1 MTERHAVARV
11 RHELR
16 RRLLTVISA
25 ERLTPNMAR
34 ITLTGDDLAGFVS
47 AGYDDHV
54 KLCLPLAGQ
63 ELPVW
68 PAIGPDAPALP
79 EGAVASPMRD
89 FTPRR
94 HDAARGELVF
104 DFALHEVG
112 PATEWAVAARP
123 GSRLGV
129 GGPRGSF
136 VVTDD
141 FEWYLLIGD
150 ETALPAIGRR
160 LEELRPG
167 VKTIVIAAVAG
178 SEEEQTFETE
188 TALETHWLHRPLSQ
202 ARDPSA
208 LLAVVA
214 GLTLPEGDGYIWIA
228 GENDTVKLLRKHLVE
243 ERGHNRTWIKA
254 AGYWRKGSAGFHENH
269 NEG

>member
-16 RRLLTVISA
+16 RRLLTVKTA
-25 ERLTPNMAR
+25 ERLTPQMVR
-34 ITLTGDDLAGFVS
+34 VTLTGDDLAGFVS

-54 KLCLPLAGQ
+54 KLCLLLAGQ
-63 ELPVW
+63 DTPVW
-68 PAIGPDAPALP
+68 PAGPDAPALP
-79 EGAVASPMRD
+79 EGTVASPMRD

-94 HDAARGELVF
+94 HDAAGGELVI
-104 DFALHEVG
+104 DFAIHEAG
-112 PATEWAVAARP
+112 PATEWASAAGP
-123 GSRLGV
+123 GTRLGV
-129 GGPRGSF
+129 AGPRGSF

-141 FEWYLLIGD
+141 FDWYLLIGD

-160 LEELRPG
+160 LEELRANVPA
-167 VKTIVIAAVAG
+167 IVIATVAG
-178 SEEEQTFETE
+178 VEEEQGFETA
-188 TALETHWLHRPLSQ
+188 TVLETRWIHRPLTNAS
-202 ARDPSA
+202 DPAPLLDAVKA
-208 LLAVVA
+208 LS
-214 GLTLPEGDGYIWIA
+214 LPEGDGYIWIA

-243 ERGHNRTWIKA
+243 ERGHNRAWIKA

>member
-16 RRLLTVISA
+16 RRLLTVKTA
-25 ERLTPNMAR
+25 ERLTPSMVR
-34 ITLTGDDLAGFVS
+34 VTLTGDDLAGFVS

-54 KLCLPLAGQ
+54 KIFLPLAGQ

-68 PAIGPDAPALP
+68 PALGPDAPALP
-79 EGAVASPMRD
+79 AGTVASPMRD

-94 HDAARGELVF
+94 HDPARGELVL
-104 DFALHEVG
+104 DFALHEAG
-112 PATEWAVAARP
+112 PATEWAAAARP
-123 GSRLGV
+123 GAKLGI

-141 FEWYLLIGD
+141 FDWYLLIGD

-167 VKTIVIAAVAG
+167 VPAIVLAAVAG
-178 SEEEQTFETE
+178 SEEEQAFATR
-188 TALETHWLHRPLSQ
+188 TALDVRWVHRPLAGAS
-202 ARDPSA
+202 DPA
-208 LLAVVA
+208 PLLEAAA
-214 GLTLPEGDGYIWIA
+214 GLSLPPGDGYIWIA
-228 GENDTVKLLRKHLVE
+228 GENDTVKLLRRHFVE
-243 ERGHNRTWIKA
+243 ERGHNRSWIKA

>member
-16 RRLLTVISA
+16 RRLLTVKTA
-25 ERLTPNMAR
+25 ERLTPQMVR
-34 ITLTGDDLAGFVS
+34 VTLTGDDLAGFVS

-63 ELPVW
+63 DTPVW
-68 PAIGPDAPALP
+68 PAGPDAPTLP
-79 EGAVASPMRD
+79 EGTVASPMRD

-94 HDAARGELVF
+94 HDAAGGELVV
-104 DFALHEVG
+104 DFAIHEAG
-112 PATEWAVAARP
+112 PATEWASAAGP
-123 GSRLGV
+123 GTTLGV
-129 GGPRGSF
+129 AGPRGSF

-141 FEWYLLIGD
+141 FDWYLLIGD

-160 LEELRPG
+160 LEELRADVP
-167 VKTIVIAAVAG
+167 VIVIATVA
-178 SEEEQTFETE
+178 SAEEEQTFETQSI
-188 TALETHWLHRPLSQ
+188 LETRWVHRPLSR
-202 ARDPSA
+202 ASDPA
-208 LLAVVA
+208 PLLDAVKA
-214 GLTLPEGDGYIWIA
+214 LTLPEGDGYVWIA
-228 GENDTVKLLRKHLVE
+228 GENDTVKLLRKHLVD
-243 ERGHNRTWIKA
+243 ERGHNRAWIKA

>member
-16 RRLLTVISA
+16 RRLLAVKTT
-25 ERLTPNMAR
+25 ERLTPQMVR
-34 ITLTGDDLAGFVS
+34 ITLAGDDLAGFVS

-63 ELPVW
+63 AAPVW
-68 PAIGPDAPALP
+68 PAGPDAPALP
-79 EGAVASPMRD
+79 EGTVASPMRD

-94 HDAARGELVF
+94 HDAARGELVV
-104 DFALHEVG
+104 DFAIHEAG
-112 PATEWAVAARP
+112 PATEWASAAKP
-123 GSRLGV
+123 GSVLGV

-141 FEWYLLIGD
+141 FDWYLLIGD

-160 LEELRPG
+160 LEELREG
-167 VKTIVIAAVAG
+167 VKTIVVATVAG
-178 SEEEQTFETE
+178 REEEQAFCTT
-188 TALETHWLHRPLSQ
+188 TMLETNWLHRPL
-202 ARDPSA
+202 ADAGNPGY
-208 LLAVVA
+208 LLDAIKAV
-214 GLTLPEGDGYIWIA
+214 TLPDGDGYIWIA
-228 GENDTVKLLRKHLVE
+228 GENETVKLLRKQLVDE
-243 ERGHNRTWIKA
+243 HGHNRAWIKA

>member
-1 MTERHAVARV
+1 MTERHATARV

-16 RRLLTVISA
+16 RRLLTVKTA
-25 ERLTPNMAR
+25 ERLTPQMVR
-34 ITLTGDDLAGFVS
+34 VTLTGDDLQGFVS

-63 ELPVW
+63 VSPVW
-68 PAIGPDAPALP
+68 PVGPDAPALP
-79 EGAVASPMRD
+79 EGVVASPMRD

-94 HDAARGELVF
+94 HDPAKGELVV
-104 DFALHEVG
+104 DFAIHAAG
-112 PATEWAVAARP
+112 PATEWASTARP
-123 GSRLGV
+123 GTKLGV

-141 FEWYLLIGD
+141 FDWYLLIGD

-160 LEELRPG
+160 LEELRADVPA
-167 VKTIVIAAVAG
+167 IVIATVAG
-178 SEEEQTFETE
+178 SEEEQTFETA
-188 TALETHWLHRPLSQ
+188 TRLETRWVHRPLDTAS
-202 ARDPSA
+202 DPA
-208 LLAVVA
+208 FLLDAVKS
-214 GLTLPEGDGYIWIA
+214 LQLPEGDGYIWIA
-228 GENDTVKLLRKHLVE
+228 GENDTVKILRKHLVE
-243 ERGHNRTWIKA
+243 ERGHNRSWIKA

>member
-1 MTERHAVARV
+1 MTERHATARV

-16 RRLLTVISA
+16 RRLLTVKA
-25 ERLTPNMAR
+25 TERLTPQMVR
-34 ITLTGDDLAGFVS
+34 ITLTGDDLTGFVS

-63 ELPVW
+63 DTPVW
-68 PAIGPDAPALP
+68 PAGPDAPALP
-79 EGAVASPMRD
+79 EGTLVSPMRD

-94 HDAARGELVF
+94 HDAAKGELVV
-104 DFALHEVG
+104 DFAIHEAG
-112 PATEWAVAARP
+112 PATQWASAAKP
-123 GSRLGV
+123 GSKLGV

-141 FEWYLLIGD
+141 FDWYLLIGD

-160 LEELRPG
+160 LEELRTNVPT
-167 VKTIVIAAVAG
+167 VVIAAVAG
-178 SEEEQTFETE
+178 AEEEQVFETG
-188 TALETHWLHRPLSQ
+188 TRLETRWLHRPLANAS
-202 ARDPSA
+202 DPA
-208 LLAVVA
+208 PLLDAVRS
-214 GLTLPEGDGYIWIA
+214 LQLPQGDGYIWIA
-228 GENDTVKLLRKHLVE
+228 GENDAVKLLRKHLAE
-243 ERGHNRTWIKA
+243 ERGHNRSWIKA

>member
-1 MTERHAVARV
+1 MTERHATARV

-16 RRLLTVISA
+16 RRLLTVKTA
-25 ERLTPNMAR
+25 ERLTPQMVR
-34 ITLTGDDLAGFVS
+34 ITLTGDDLQGFVS

-63 ELPVW
+63 DTPVW
-68 PAIGPDAPALP
+68 PAGPDAPALP
-79 EGAVASPMRD
+79 DGIVASPMRD

-94 HDAARGELVF
+94 HDPATGELVV
-104 DFALHEVG
+104 DFAIHAAG
-112 PATEWAVAARP
+112 PATEWASVAKP
-123 GSRLGV
+123 GTKLGV

-141 FEWYLLIGD
+141 FDWYLLIGD

-160 LEELRPG
+160 LEELRADVP
-167 VKTIVIAAVAG
+167 VIVIATVAG
-178 SEEEQTFETE
+178 AGEEQAFETA
-188 TALETHWLHRPLSQ
+188 TRLETRWVHRPLDTAS
-202 ARDPSA
+202 DPA
-208 LLAVVA
+208 FLLDAVKS
-214 GLTLPEGDGYIWIA
+214 LTLPQGDGYIWIA
-228 GENDTVKLLRKHLVE
+228 GENDTVKILRRHLVE
-243 ERGHNRTWIKA
+243 ERGHNRSWIKA

>member
-16 RRLLTVISA
+16 RRLLTVKTA
-25 ERLTPNMAR
+25 ERLTPQMVR
-34 ITLTGDDLAGFVS
+34 VTLTGDDLKGFVS

-63 ELPVW
+63 DAPVW
-68 PAIGPDAPALP
+68 PVGPDAPALP
-79 EGAVASPMRD
+79 EGTVASPMRD

-94 HDAARGELVF
+94 HDPAKGELVV
-104 DFALHEVG
+104 DFAIHAAG
-112 PATEWAVAARP
+112 PATEWASAARP
-123 GSRLGV
+123 GTKLGV

-141 FEWYLLIGD
+141 FDWYLLIGD

-160 LEELRPG
+160 LEELRADVP
-167 VKTIVIAAVAG
+167 VIVLATVAG
-178 SEEEQTFETE
+178 SEEEQTFET
-188 TALETHWLHRPLSQ
+188 TTRLDTRWVHRPLDTAS
-202 ARDPSA
+202 DPA
-208 LLAVVA
+208 FLLDAVTS
-214 GLTLPEGDGYIWIA
+214 LQLPEGDGYIWIA
-228 GENDTVKLLRKHLVE
+228 GETDTVKILRRHLVE
-243 ERGHNRTWIKA
+243 ERGHNRSWIKA

>member
-16 RRLLTVISA
+16 RRLLTVKTI
-25 ERLTPNMAR
+25 ERLTPQMVR
-34 ITLTGDDLAGFVS
+34 ITLVGADLAGFVS

-63 ELPVW
+63 EAPVW
-68 PAIGPDAPALP
+68 PGGPDAPALP
-79 EGAVASPMRD
+79 EGTVVSPMRD

-94 HDAARGELVF
+94 HDAASGELVI
-104 DFALHEVG
+104 DFAIHEAG
-112 PATEWAVAARP
+112 PATEWAAAARP
-123 GSRLGV
+123 GSVLGV

-141 FEWYLLIGD
+141 FDWYLLIGD

-167 VKTIVIAAVAG
+167 VRTIVVATVAG
-178 SEEEQTFETE
+178 LPEEQVFETATAVE
-188 TALETHWLHRPLSQ
+188 TRWVHRPLADASNP
-202 ARDPSA
+202 AHLLDAVKA
-208 LLAVVA
+208 LA
-214 GLTLPEGDGYIWIA
+214 LPEGDGYIWIA
-228 GENDTVKLLRKHLVE
+228 GENETVKILRKHLVE
-243 ERGHNRTWIKA
+243 ERGHNRSWIKA
-254 AGYWRKGSAGFHENH
+254 AGYWRRGSAGFHENH

>member
-11 RHELR
+11 RHEPR
-16 RRLLTVISA
+16 RRLLTVKAA
-25 ERLTPNMAR
+25 ERLSPQMVR
-34 ITLTGDDLAGFVS
+34 VTLTGDDLQGFVS

-63 ELPVW
+63 DAPVW
-68 PAIGPDAPALP
+68 PAGPDAPGLP
-79 EGAVASPMRD
+79 EGIVASPMRD

-94 HDAARGELVF
+94 HDAATGELVV
-104 DFALHEVG
+104 DFAIHEAG
-112 PATEWAVAARP
+112 PATEWASVAKP
-123 GSRLGV
+123 GTTLGV

-141 FEWYLLIGD
+141 FDWYLLIGD

-160 LEELRPG
+160 LEELRANVPAA
-167 VKTIVIAAVAG
+167 VIATVAG
-178 SEEEQTFETE
+178 AAEEQAFK
-188 TALETHWLHRPLSQ
+188 TATRLETRWIHRPLANAS
-202 ARDPSA
+202 DPA
-208 LLAVVA
+208 FLLDAIQS
-214 GLTLPEGDGYIWIA
+214 LSLPDGDGYIWIA
-228 GENDTVKLLRKHLVE
+228 GENDTVKLLRKYFVE
-243 ERGHNRTWIKA
+243 DRGHNRSWIKA

>member
-16 RRLLTVISA
+16 RRLLTVKTA
-25 ERLTPNMAR
+25 ERLTPQMVR
-34 ITLTGDDLAGFVS
+34 VTLTGADLAGFVS

-63 ELPVW
+63 DAPVW
-68 PAIGPDAPALP
+68 PAGPDAPALP
-79 EGAVASPMRD
+79 DGTVASPMRD

-94 HDAARGELVF
+94 HDAEGSELVL
-104 DFALHEVG
+104 DFAIHEAG
-112 PATEWAVAARP
+112 PATEWASAAAP
-123 GSRLGV
+123 GTTLGV
-129 GGPRGSF
+129 AGPRGSF

-141 FEWYLLIGD
+141 FDWYLLIGD

-160 LEELRPG
+160 LEELRADVP
-167 VKTIVIAAVAG
+167 VIVIATVAG
-178 SEEEQTFETE
+178 AQEEQSFETA
-188 TALETHWLHRPLSQ
+188 TALETRWIHRPLAS
-202 ARDPSA
+202 ASDPA
-208 LLAVVA
+208 PLLDAVA
-214 GLTLPEGDGYIWIA
+214 ALTLPEGEGYIWIA